1 MSCVF
6 CAIIAGNA
14 PGHILWQDADTVVI
28 LSLEGHP
35 LVLPRR
41 HAAGLDG
48 LYEPTAAAL
57 MVAAT
62 RTARAVRAETGCD
75 GISLVLSDGAAAGQD
90 VFHLHMHVKPRW
102 DGDDVVLRWDTTR
115 APEGRRAQLAGA
127 LAARLDG
134 ARRHATRTG
143 DDAR

>member
-6 CAIIAGNA
+6 CAIVAGNA

-41 HAAGLDG
+41 HVTGLDG
-48 LYEPTAAAL
+48 LDEPTAAGL

-62 RTARAVRAETGCD
+62 RTARAVRTETGCD
-75 GISLVLSDGAAAGQD
+75 GINFLLSDGAAAGQD
-90 VFHLHMHVKPRW
+90 VFHLHVHVKPRW
-102 DGDDVVLRWDTTR
+102 DGDDVVLRWNTTR
-115 APEGRRAQLAGA
+115 APEGWRTQLAGV
-127 LAARLDG
+127 LAARLDA
-134 ARRHATRTG
+134 ARRHGTRTG
-143 DDAR
+143 DDAP